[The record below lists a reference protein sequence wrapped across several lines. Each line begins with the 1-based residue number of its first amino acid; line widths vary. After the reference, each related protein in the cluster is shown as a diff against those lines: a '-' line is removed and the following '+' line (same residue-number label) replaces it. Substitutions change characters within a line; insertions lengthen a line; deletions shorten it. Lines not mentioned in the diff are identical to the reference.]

1 MKHFREMCSSLAE
14 NSIKVKWNGQFI
26 IRPAKTFSEKDFDNL
41 ANSGCSGLSVGI
53 EAGSESVRYHM
64 QKKFSNDDLEWFI
77 RNLGDR
83 GIKMKFLLIV
93 GYPTET
99 AEDFLETLDMLE
111 KFKKYSPT
119 TQISPHMMLIDK
131 GTPLDF
137 NHRELYDNFGFDFKN
152 ENSDYKERYRR
163 FLKVFEVGQSLGYG
177 FKDHALNKI
186 QKFDTT

>member
-1 MKHFREMCSSLAE
+1 MCSSLAK
-14 NSIKVKWNGQFI
+14 NTIKVKWNGQFI

-53 EAGSESVRYHM
+53 ESGSESVRYHM

-83 GIKMKFLLIV
+83 DIKMKFLLIV

-99 AEDFLETLDMLE
+99 AEDFLETLDMLK
-111 KFKKYSPT
+111 KFKEYSPI

-152 ENSDYKERYRR
+152 ENSNYKERYRR
-163 FLKVFEVGQSLGYG
+163 FLKVFEVGHALGYG
-177 FKDHALNKI
+177 FKDHALDKI
-186 QKFDTT
+186 KKFDTT